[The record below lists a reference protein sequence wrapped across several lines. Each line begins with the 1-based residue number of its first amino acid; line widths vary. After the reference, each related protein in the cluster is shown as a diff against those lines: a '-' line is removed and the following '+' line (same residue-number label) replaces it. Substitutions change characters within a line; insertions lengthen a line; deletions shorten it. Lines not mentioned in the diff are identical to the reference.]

1 MAIYQSNWNTETSR
15 NNELE
20 QYLMTIA
27 DRFSGHESFVC
38 RYGWL
43 PKAYQAVSVT
53 PDLLKDEE
61 RAMHTLG
68 IGRNMLKSLQFWCE
82 ATGVLVPT
90 TGHGHQPGPV
100 GRKLLD
106 PKRGWDQ
113 HLESLESLWLLH
125 WRLCTR
131 AALAAWSEVFGEGR
145 LVRFDRQRLIT
156 ALAQRAAVSARPLA
170 TSTLEQ
176 HAAIFLQSYYQAERN
191 GDDTSWCPLQDLA
204 LLRAAKEEDG
214 RIVFNTGLR
223 TPIGLS
229 QRVFAIALIEF
240 VASCEKGLSSVDFHR
255 LLKGAGS
262 PGAVFRLD
270 EFQLRAFVENLA
282 QGPLRDALRFV
293 DTSDTQS
300 VVLQRNR
307 IDPYYLLETQEE
319 APIHA

>member
-1 MAIYQSNWNTETSR
+1 
-15 NNELE
+15 
-20 QYLMTIA
+20 MTVI

-43 PKAYQAVSVT
+43 PKAYQAVSAD
-53 PDLLKDEE
+53 PNLLKNEE

-82 ATGVLVPT
+82 ATGVLLSVA
-90 TGHGHQPGPV
+90 GHGHQPGPV
-100 GRKLLD
+100 GLKLLD
-106 PKRGWDQ
+106 SKDGWDP

-131 AALAAWSEVFGEGR
+131 AALAAWSEVFGESR
-145 LVRFDRQRLIT
+145 LVRFDRQRLVA
-156 ALAQRAAVSARPLA
+156 ALAERAEGSARPLA

-204 LLRAAKEEDG
+204 LLRATKEQDG
-214 RIVFNTGLR
+214 RVVFNTDLR
-223 TPIGLS
+223 APIGLS
-229 QRVFAIALIEF
+229 LRVFAIALVEY
-240 VASCEKGLSSVDFHR
+240 VASSGRGSTSVDFHS
-255 LLKGAGS
+255 LLKGVNS
-262 PGAVFRLD
+262 PGVIFRLD
-270 EFQLRAFVENLA
+270 EHQLRAFVENLA
-282 QGPLRDALRFV
+282 QGPLLDAIRFV

-300 VVLQRNR
+300 VVLDRDR
-307 IDPYYLLETQEE
+307 IDPFYLLEVNNE

>member
-1 MAIYQSNWNTETSR
+1 
-15 NNELE
+15 
-20 QYLMTIA
+20 MTIA

-53 PDLLKDEE
+53 PSLLKDEE

-82 ATGVLVPT
+82 ATGVLLSVA
-90 TGHGHQPGPV
+90 GRGHQPGPV
-100 GRKLLD
+100 GLKLLD
-106 PKRGWDQ
+106 SEHGWDP

-145 LVRFDRQRLIT
+145 LVRFDRQRLVA
-156 ALAQRAAVSARPLA
+156 ALAQRAEGSARPLA

-191 GDDTSWCPLQDLA
+191 GDDTSWCPLQDLS
-204 LLRAAKEEDG
+204 LLRATKEEDG
-214 RIVFNTGLR
+214 RVVFNTDLR

-229 QRVFAIALIEF
+229 LRVFAIALVEY
-240 VASCEKGLSSVDFHR
+240 VASSGQGSSSVDFHS
-255 LLKGAGS
+255 LLKGVNS
-262 PGAVFRLD
+262 PGVIFRLD
-270 EFQLRAFVENLA
+270 EHQLRAFVENVA
-282 QGPLRDALRFV
+282 QGPLRDVMRFV

-300 VVLQRNR
+300 VVLHRER
-307 IDPYYLLETQEE
+307 IDPYYLLEANEE
-319 APIHA
+319 APVHA

>member
-1 MAIYQSNWNTETSR
+1 
-15 NNELE
+15 
-20 QYLMTIA
+20 MTIG

-43 PKAYQAVSVT
+43 PKAYQAVSVD
-53 PDLLKDEE
+53 PELLKDEE

-82 ATGVLVPT
+82 ATGVLVPVA
-90 TGHGHQPGPV
+90 GHGHQPGPV

-106 PKRGWDQ
+106 PEYGWDQ

-145 LVRFDRQRLIT
+145 LGRFDRQRLVA
-156 ALAQRAAVSARPLA
+156 ALAQHAEGSARPLA
-170 TSTLEQ
+170 ASTLEQ
-176 HAAIFLQSYYQAERN
+176 HAAIFIQSYYQAERN

-204 LLRAAKEEDG
+204 LLRATKEEDG
-214 RIVFNTGLR
+214 RIVFNTDIR
-223 TPIGLS
+223 APIGLS
-229 QRVFAIALIEF
+229 PRVFAIALVEF
-240 VASCEKGLSSVDFHR
+240 VASSDQGASSVDFHR
-255 LLKGAGS
+255 LLKGMNS
-262 PGAVFRLD
+262 PGVVFRLD
-270 EFQLRAFVENLA
+270 EYQLRAFVESVA
-282 QGPLRDALRFV
+282 KGPLCDAMRFV

-300 VVLQRNR
+300 VVLHRDR
-307 IDPYYLLETQEE
+307 IDPNYLLEAHEE

>member
-1 MAIYQSNWNTETSR
+1 
-15 NNELE
+15 
-20 QYLMTIA
+20 MTIA

-43 PKAYQAVSVT
+43 PKAYQAVSEN
-53 PDLLKDEE
+53 PGLLKDEE

-82 ATGVLVPT
+82 ATGVLLSGA
-90 TGHGHQPGPV
+90 GHGHQPGSI

-106 PKRGWDQ
+106 PEHGWDP

-145 LVRFDRQRLIT
+145 IVRFDRQRLVA
-156 ALAQRAAVSARPLA
+156 ALAQRAEGSARPLA
-170 TSTLEQ
+170 ASTLEQ

-214 RIVFNTGLR
+214 RVVFNTDFR
-223 TPIGLS
+223 APIGLS
-229 QRVFAIALIEF
+229 LRVFAMALVEF
-240 VASCEKGLSSVDFHR
+240 VASSGQGSSSVKGSSSVDFHR
-255 LLKGAGS
+255 LLKGANSLGV
-262 PGAVFRLD
+262 VFRLD
-270 EFQLRAFVENLA
+270 EHQLRAFVENVA
-282 QGPLRDALRFV
+282 QGPLHGAMRFV

-300 VVLQRNR
+300 VVLHRDR
-307 IDPYYLLETQEE
+307 IDPYYLLDANEE
-319 APIHA
+319 APVHA